1 MNQIKIKNS
10 MERYPDVPQDMVEKI
25 YRMADNLNMNADEI
39 HQFLSFMQKVEYED
53 KMTTHRH
60 PISPPNKN

>member
-1 MNQIKIKNS
+1 MKIKIENS

-25 YRMADNLNMNADEI
+25 YRMADNLNMSADEI

-53 KMTTHRH
+53 KMTTQFLLQ
-60 PISPPNKN
+60 IKTK